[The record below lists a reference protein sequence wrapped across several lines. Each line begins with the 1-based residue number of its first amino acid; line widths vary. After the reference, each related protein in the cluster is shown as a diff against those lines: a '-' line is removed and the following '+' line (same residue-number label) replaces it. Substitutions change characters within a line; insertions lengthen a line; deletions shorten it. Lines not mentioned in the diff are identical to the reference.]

1 MKKHEFKFHEHKFI
15 HASGWLYCPS
25 CGLTKHNPYVG
36 PAMGRLNVGAT
47 LFLADETND
56 QSITLDTEGRSTLEV
71 LALADVATTF
81 YLDVSV
87 DNFTWI
93 LNFEKWSNTIIVKEG
108 YLCAYRFIC
117 LRSDKVPGATEKK
130 VSLVLSAGG

>member
-36 PAMGRLNVGAT
+36 PPMGRINAAAT
-47 LFLADETND
+47 LYLADETAA

-71 LALADVATTF
+71 FALADVETNF
-81 YLDVSV
+81 RLDVSV
-87 DNFTWI
+87 DNSIWI
-93 LNFEKWSNTIIVKEG
+93 TNFETWPSVMIVKEG
-108 YLCAYRFIC
+108 YLCAYRFIR
-117 LRSDKVPGATEKK
+117 LRSDAVPGAVEKK